1 MRILSVTLM
10 ASSLILVPTLQ
21 AQEADGGAEYSI
33 ETNLAYIA
41 LGAVSCT
48 GGNVFIV
55 APLYSQLR
63 VFGRFS
69 VDLAS
74 AYIYNSHPTLATPS
88 SMILAEAGASYH
100 PSGAIRGWTFGL
112 LPGVTYSF
120 DSRIAGFSISANCG
134 YKWVIGNG
142 LILGALTGARYVWID
157 GYIVLPDLAI
167 SLGYRL

>member
-1 MRILSVTLM
+1 MRALAMMLI
-10 ASSLILVPTLQ
+10 ASLIVCAPALQ

-41 LGAVSCT
+41 LGAFSST

-63 VFGRFS
+63 VLGRFS
-69 VDLAS
+69 VDLAA
-74 AYIYNSHPTLATPS
+74 AYIYNSRPTLETPS

-100 PSGAIRGWTFGL
+100 PSGSIRGWTFGL
-112 LPGVTYSF
+112 LPGLTYSF